1 MKELTLDQISEGFQR
16 TYELY
21 GYLIKVLELL
31 NPPRFKDFTQLRGK
45 DPKVTVIGKDGFSPI
60 SHLISVLALELKE
73 REETYKRLRRER
85 E

>member
-21 GYLIKVLELL
+21 GYLIKVLELSC
-31 NPPRFKDFTQLRGK
+31 PPRFEEFIQLRGK
-45 DPKVTVIGKDGFSPI
+45 DPKVTLIGKDGFSPI
-60 SHLISVLALELKE
+60 SHLISVVALELKE
-73 REETYKRLRRER
+73 RDEMYKRSRRER